1 MRWLPRLVCHL
12 RQYVYTT
19 LASCVK
25 WAGDGSQEGGMNV
38 AQVDAGKSVEKVD
51 RDWHGH
57 TGESKS
63 DHKHYRDF
71 PFLLPSSSFPATSAP
86 IQHDDAIVT
95 SRQCWN
101 RLLYDKFWLDRL
113 KISVLVDIVD
123 GKLQQDWREPV
134 QADVVE
140 VAGGGIVSG
149 GSASVAMTS
158 SSNW

>member
-1 MRWLPRLVCHL
+1 MQWLPHLVHCSC
-12 RQYVYTT
+12 QYVCAT
-19 LASCVK
+19 LASCIK
-25 WAGDGSQEGGMNV
+25 WARDRSQEGGMNV

-51 RDWHGH
+51 RDWHRH
-57 TGESKS
+57 AGESES
-63 DHKHYRDF
+63 HHKCYRDF

-86 IQHDDAIVT
+86 IQCNDAIIT
-95 SRQCWN
+95 SHQCWN

-113 KISVLVDIVD
+113 KIPVLVDIVN

-140 VAGGGIVSG
+140 VAGGAIVSG
-149 GSASVAMTS
+149 GSASVVMTL